1 MALIFKDVILDLD
14 KVPDTQKTK
23 VKKEVAD
30 FLYNEVLRYVG
41 NGKSP
46 VAGENTNFKILNKAY
61 ADREKQGNRKP
72 NLQLEGD
79 LLRVDLR
86 SEALVEADVIR
97 IGHYNVSTADT
108 EGEKADGHN
117 QHTAKAQAWALPTP
131 KKDGKLGKSRP
142 RRRYIPSEGQVFRD
156 DIMDGVK
163 NIISRYE
170 TDDTADILAD
180 ALKAALERSGVSVG
194 QVTAVRTGEAAQ
206 AESISIEDVLSDE
219 FIADL
224 IGDRLDGVF

>member
-1 MALIFKDVILDLD
+1 MALIFKDVILDLA
-14 KVPDTQKTK
+14 KVPDTKKTK

-41 NGKSP
+41 SGKSP
-46 VAGENTNFKILNKAY
+46 VQGENANFKILNKAY
-61 ADREKQGNRKP
+61 AKKEKQGNRTP

-79 LLRVDLR
+79 LMRKDFKAK
-86 SEALVEADVIR
+86 ALEEDDVIR
-97 IGHYNVSTADT
+97 VGHYNPNTSNT

-117 QHTAKAQAWALPTP
+117 QHSAKAQAWALT
-131 KKDGKLGKSRP
+131 KEMP
-142 RRRYIPSEGQVFRD
+142 RRRYIPSESQNFRS

-163 NIISRYE
+163 SIISRYE

-194 QVTAVRTGEAAQ
+194 QVTAVRTG
-206 AESISIEDVLSDE
+206 AEQGVESVVIEDVLSDE